1 MEFFT
6 SELAWLFFAY
16 AIGTAFGLYSRSK
29 KDIELT
35 TEAVIDTLIDQ
46 GYLKTEGQGK
56 NVDIIRW
63 EDWCNDQV
71 TGQTAEKN

>member
-1 MEFFT
+1 MEMWI
-6 SELAWLFFAY
+6 WLLVAY
-16 AIGTAFGLYSRSK
+16 IVGTAFGIYVRSK
-29 KDIELT
+29 GDVERT

-46 GYLKTEGQGK
+46 GYLKTQGQGK

-71 TGQTAEKN
+71 TGQTAQKN